1 MAIGRVD
8 YKKSTNLEPVASAIT
23 SMGQSASKKD
33 KPNVL
38 GQKIKAISTDAT
50 GVEAEMLAGKTFYA
64 AGQKKI
70 GTMPNMGAANATLN
84 AGGSYVI
91 PQGYHNGSGKVTA
104 NSLASQTPATA
115 TAAQILSGQTAW
127 VNGNKI
133 TGNMPSKGAQ
143 TYTPNTVNQTIGAGQ
158 YLSGTQ
164 TIAGDA
170 NLVPG
175 NIRKGKKIFGV
186 TGTFEGLTDAYYL
199 FYNGN
204 LVNNFSIATAQL
216 GKITYIGNA
225 YIASDKTIMLNGEIN
240 NADKAVR
247 FTTPIDVTGYST
259 FNIDLTGTYSAEQY
273 VTFGLFPVGSV
284 EDAQY
289 IAEGIFSVLASAYM
303 HVGGTTLGNYVLNTA
318 NISGKYYLGILN
330 RKIGSSITTSI
341 KINSMFLR

>member
-23 SMGQSASKKD
+23 SMGQEANKKD
-33 KPNVL
+33 KPTVL
-38 GQKIKAISTDAT
+38 GEKIKNISTDAT
-50 GVEAEMLAGKTFYA
+50 AVETKVLQGETFYA
-64 AGQKKI
+64 AGQKK
-70 GTMPNMGAANATLN
+70 T
-84 AGGSYVI
+84 GSMENRGSWTNRLGINSKIVI
-91 PQGYHNGSGKVTA
+91 PAGYHNGQGYIDQSI
-104 NSLASQTPATA
+104 AT
-115 TAAQILSGQTAW
+115 
-127 VNGNKI
+127 
-133 TGNMPSKGAQ
+133 KGAQ
-143 TYTPNTVNQTIGAGQ
+143 TYTPSTVNQTIGAGQ

-170 NLVPG
+170 NLVPE

-186 TGTFEGLTDAYYL
+186 TGTFEGLADAYYL

-330 RKIGSSITTSI
+330 RKIGFSNTTSI

>member
-23 SMGQSASKKD
+23 SMGQEASKKD
-33 KPNVL
+33 KPEVL
-38 GQKIKAISTDAT
+38 GEKIKKISTDAT
-50 GVEAEMLAGKTFYA
+50 AAETKVLQGETFYA
-64 AGQKKI
+64 AGKKKT
-70 GTMPNMGAANATLN
+70 GSMENRGAWTNRLGIN
-84 AGGSYVI
+84 SKIVI
-91 PQGYHNGSGKVTA
+91 PAGYHNGQGYIDQSI
-104 NSLASQTPATA
+104 AT
-115 TAAQILSGQTAW
+115 
-127 VNGNKI
+127 
-133 TGNMPSKGAQ
+133 KGAQ
-143 TYTPNTVNQTIGAGQ
+143 TYTPSTVNQTVGAGQ

-186 TGTFEGLTDAYYL
+186 TGTFEGLADAYYL

-330 RKIGSSITTSI
+330 RKIGSSNTTSI